1 MHEFKTEYYFEQLN
15 KNLTK
20 TSERLSAYLQ
30 DPNEKNVHDV
40 RTSIRRLDAAFKILP
55 KKTRQKAKMKK
66 LASELRKFFKTN
78 NQIRD
83 FDIISQKLISQ
94 QSEDHKQILQLID
107 KKRKNRIVDAKLQA
121 KSLQNFGYPKI
132 SRSEVTDAK
141 LERKFKKILIKL
153 IENIQELMPKV
164 VKDSKF
170 VEELHRLRKE
180 YKKLRYVLELTE
192 DPESSNFIKN
202 LKQLQ
207 DILGSVHDSD
217 ITVDFLKK
225 LPLKY
230 KTDEII
236 KKENDSRTQ
245 MYQKFVELHKVLQ
258 I

>member
-1 MHEFKTEYYFEQLN
+1 MHEFKTERYFEQFN

-30 DPNEKNVHDV
+30 DTNEKNVHDV

-55 KKTRQKAKMKK
+55 KKTRQKTKMSKF
-66 LASELRKFFKTN
+66 ASGLRKFFKTN

-83 FDIISQKLISQ
+83 FDIISQKLILQ
-94 QSEDHKQILQLID
+94 QSDDHKQILQLID
-107 KKRKNRIVDAKLQA
+107 KRRKNKIADAKLQA
-121 KSLQNFGYPKI
+121 ESLQNLECPKI
-132 SRSEVTDAK
+132 NKDEITNTK
-141 LERKFKKILIKL
+141 LEKKFKKILIKS

-164 VKDSKF
+164 IKNSKF

-207 DILGSVHDSD
+207 DILGSIHDID

-225 LPLKY
+225 LPSKY

-236 KKENDSRTQ
+236 KKENDSRMQ
-245 MYQKFVELHKVLQ
+245 MYQKFVELHKILQ
-258 I
+258 V

>member
-1 MHEFKTEYYFEQLN
+1 MHEFKTEHYFEQFN
-15 KNLTK
+15 KNLTR

-55 KKTRQKAKMKK
+55 KKTRQKTKMKK
-66 LASELRKFFKTN
+66 FTSELRKFFRTN

-107 KKRKNRIVDAKLQA
+107 KKKKTRIADAKLQA
-121 KSLQNFGYPKI
+121 KSLQNLEYPKI
-132 SRSEVTDAK
+132 NKDEINNAK
-141 LERKFKKILIKL
+141 LDKKFKKILIKS
-153 IENIQELMPKV
+153 IESIQELMPKV
-164 VKDSKF
+164 VKDPKF

-207 DILGSVHDSD
+207 NILGSIHDSD
-217 ITVDFLKK
+217 ITIDFLKR
-225 LPLKY
+225 LPSKY

-236 KKENDSRTQ
+236 KKENDSRIQ